1 MLQYFS
7 LLAKFFEGK
16 KKKSLNIFSDCLN
29 SYEESTSQCDYCK
42 AQEEVDP
49 YELNTSNLSNDMG
62 LGWDDEQ
69 IKESNV
75 DNETLSNQDSILR
88 YEDSTAA
95 STSKSRT
102 NV

>member
-1 MLQYFS
+1 MFLKY
-7 LLAKFFEGK
+7 
-16 KKKSLNIFSDCLN
+16 FSDCLN
-29 SYEESTSQCDYCK
+29 SYDETTNQCGYCK

-62 LGWDDEQ
+62 MSLDDER
-69 IKESNV
+69 IKECNV

-88 YEDSTAA
+88 FEDSPMA
-95 STSKSRT
+95 STSRT